1 MSGARALRATAAA
14 LLVGAAAGW
23 DHPAGSPSCPCVD
36 PWVDAAPLNGSCRP
50 LKINRERHHG
60 VLELT
65 DVCVPPDYGA
75 GSCQAWDN
83 ATFNTPCMSED
94 GVLHDSGQPEW
105 CTARWCYVDAATC
118 ERPMDPSDAAGTGAA
133 NAGLT
138 YSYETC
144 GNLNSHSSDR
154 HYEYLR
160 GRHLRVSYPGD
171 SSSGYTLL
179 TDANGVKQ
187 GSVVEFMRSI
197 AQEAQFTWDIV
208 PVGNDSKAF
217 SPSSSFTA
225 CVYSVA
231 LNETDMCIGNFWV
244 SVHTTSVHARR

>member
-1 MSGARALRATAAA
+1 MSGARALLRATAAA

-118 ERPMDPSDAAGTGAA
+118 ERPMDPSDAVGTDAA

-171 SSSGYTLL
+171 SGSGYTVL
-179 TDANGVKQ
+179 TKANGDKA
-187 GSVVEFMRSI
+187 GSVVDFMQQI
-197 AQEAQFTWDIV
+197 AREGDFTRGSRWART
-208 PVGNDSKAF
+208 PRTSSARASPPASTP
-217 SPSSSFTA
+217 SPSTKPISASEIFG
-225 CVYSVA
+225 CDPPSV
-231 LNETDMCIGNFWV
+231 T
-244 SVHTTSVHARR
+244 